1 MDCFDKIKNK
11 KHNNDKLTTTFRP
24 PNMLKMFRNLRIRR
38 FLDESNLL
46 VDESLVDESVFLV
59 DEPRAWLM
67 NPPFLVDESNL
78 LVDESLVDESVFL
91 VDESG

>member
-59 DEPRAWLM
+59 DEPWLM

-91 VDESG
+91 GDESG